1 MIKKLNR
8 QLLNFESV
16 LLRYAIIYVH
26 MLTKYFENFF
36 MRKRKRNCF
45 FSLFS
50 VFKNNFL
57 FLRLKNLFGN
67 SKVVENKNCF
77 QNSIYEGN

>member
-8 QLLNFESV
+8 QLLNLESV

-45 FSLFS
+45 FSLFW
-50 VFKNNFL
+50 
-57 FLRLKNLFGN
+57 
-67 SKVVENKNCF
+67 
-77 QNSIYEGN
+77 